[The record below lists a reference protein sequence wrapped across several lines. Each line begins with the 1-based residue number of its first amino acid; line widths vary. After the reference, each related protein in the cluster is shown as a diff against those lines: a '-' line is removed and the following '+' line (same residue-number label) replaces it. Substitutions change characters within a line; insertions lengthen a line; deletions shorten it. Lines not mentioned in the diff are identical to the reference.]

1 MLADIVIEKL
11 SPIRADILRLTKEP
25 AYLDEILKK
34 GTERATELAT
44 NCSEEVMNKVLGT
57 DTIQEVKNI
66 TNTANIM

>member
-11 SPIRADILRLTKEP
+11 SPIRADISRLTKEP